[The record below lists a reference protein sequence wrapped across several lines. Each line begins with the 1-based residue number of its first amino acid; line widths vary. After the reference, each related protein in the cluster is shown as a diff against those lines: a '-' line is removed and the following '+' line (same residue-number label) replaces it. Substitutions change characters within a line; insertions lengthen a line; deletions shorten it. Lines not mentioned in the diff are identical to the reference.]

1 MDWRTQRYNIYKFI
15 LQVWASRLS
24 QAELELESAKDL
36 AEFYEAQAKVDSL
49 KKNRPKFPTI

>member
-15 LQVWASRLS
+15 LQVWEGRLR
-24 QAELELESAKDL
+24 QAELELELSNNL
-36 AEFYEAQAKVDSL
+36 AEFYEAQSKVDSL